1 MDELYVTVVGIELIK
16 SIQKI
21 FEELGMK
28 YDDFK
33 KGSIGNMKSMTFTFV
48 TEQDHVIITRK
59 RLMERIMMEPFK
71 YTAMYVHGDWMRV
84 FIFKKID

>member
-1 MDELYVTVVGIELIK
+1 MDELYVTVVGTELIK
-16 SIQKI
+16 SVEKI
-21 FEELGMK
+21 FKELGMK

-33 KGSIGNMKSMTFTFV
+33 KGSIGNMKTMVYTFV

-59 RLMERIMMEPFK
+59 KLMECIMMEPFK